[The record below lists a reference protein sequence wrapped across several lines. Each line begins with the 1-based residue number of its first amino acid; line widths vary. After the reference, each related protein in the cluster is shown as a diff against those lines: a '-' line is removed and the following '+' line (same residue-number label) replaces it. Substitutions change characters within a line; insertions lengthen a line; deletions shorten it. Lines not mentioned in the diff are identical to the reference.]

1 MAHERFE
8 PEGLNPSKQFGYN
21 QAVRT
26 TGGRHVFCAGQ
37 VAWDAEQ
44 NIIGAGDFRTQVAAT
59 LLNVEKALVAAG
71 ATRGDVTSL
80 RIFIVDYDMEKLPVI
95 GEELVKFFGEDNL
108 PANTLLGI
116 SALALPDFM
125 VEIEAFAVID

>member
-8 PEGLNPSKQFGYN
+8 PEGLNPSRQFGYS
-21 QAVRT
+21 QAVRA

-71 ATRGDVTSL
+71 ATRGDVASL

-108 PANTLLGI
+108 PANTLIGI

>member
-8 PEGLNPSKQFGYN
+8 PEGLNPSRQFGYS

-44 NIIGAGDFRTQVAAT
+44 NVIGAGDFRAQMAAT

-71 ATRGDVTSL
+71 AGRADVTSL
-80 RIFIVDYDMEKLPVI
+80 RIFIVDYDLEKLPVV
-95 GEELVKFFGEDNL
+95 GEELTKFFGEDNL

-125 VEIEAFAVID
+125 VEIEAFAVIE